1 MKITVLMGSPNRKGS
16 TSILVENFTKGAEEA
31 GHSVEIIDVCHADIH
46 PCIGC
51 VKCGYEG
58 PCVQKDDVQMIRKR
72 LLASDMVVFATP
84 LYYYGMSAQLKTVVD
99 RFCAYNSSLN
109 SRHLKSALLTVAWNA
124 DDWTFDALEAHYK
137 TLVRYINFQD
147 CGMVLGYGHDE
158 AQQVS
163 SGSLSVGKEFIRN
176 EKAFITCRDFTCSNP
191 FACRLRR
198 RRKHSGGSGRE
209 RAAGGRNGCSNC
221 D

>member
-16 TSILVENFTKGAEEA
+16 TSILVENFTRGAEEA

-137 TLVRYINFQD
+137 TLVRYINFRD
-147 CGMVLGYGHDE
+147 CGMVLGYGCGTPGMTRR
-158 AQQVS
+158 S
-163 SGSLSVGKEFIRN
+163 RYPFIRN

-209 RAAGGRNGCSNC
+209 RAAGGRNGSSGSSNC